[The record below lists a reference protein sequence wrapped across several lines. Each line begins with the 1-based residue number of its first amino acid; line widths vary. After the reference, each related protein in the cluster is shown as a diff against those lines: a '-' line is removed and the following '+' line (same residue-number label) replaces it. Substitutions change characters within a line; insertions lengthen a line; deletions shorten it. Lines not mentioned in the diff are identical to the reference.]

1 MIGQMKASLLGTCLG
16 NTDMPWSQETGSM
29 CGIHNMRPCSG
40 AAATQVIVPL
50 QRADESG
57 YYDFPTVCEQTMP
70 KANSV

>member
-1 MIGQMKASLLGTCLG
+1 
-16 NTDMPWSQETGSM
+16 M